1 MSVSPRSSHG
11 EARVKSVLLL
21 ALVIGVRGDH
31 VPCCSMKIT
40 VDLFYRETNPRKQP
54 LSFENSDLLSFE
66 EQIGFNFGT
75 TEK

>member
-1 MSVSPRSSHG
+1 
-11 EARVKSVLLL
+11 
-21 ALVIGVRGDH
+21 
-31 VPCCSMKIT
+31 MKIT

-66 EQIGFNFGT
+66 EKIGFNFGT